1 MKGMVTVKK
10 RLLSMLLAV
19 GMAASL
25 CSCGETDKQVS
36 SDGKIVI
43 TVGGAPN
50 KEATPKDYENLMED
64 IAEFNLI
71 RPDVEI
77 RLDEWKYDISTF
89 MPKAEAGL
97 LPSVYE
103 THFTE
108 AKKII
113 ELGYGCDVTKQLKE
127 RGFYERINDSILDT
141 ITRDGKTYFIPKGVY
156 TLGLMLNLELF
167 EKAGLM
173 EEDGTPKV
181 PETFDEL
188 IETAKTI
195 TEKTGA
201 AGFLFPTTENFG
213 GWYFTVL
220 GWNFGA
226 KFMNQDADG
235 KWKSTFDSDE
245 AEAALQYLKDLKWES
260 GCMPTNTLI
269 NNAEAMKQMAL
280 GNAAMC
286 FANPSQISSLV
297 RTYGMD
303 MNKIGFAKMPGNG
316 DRRITLMGGS
326 FVALNPDL
334 TEEQKEAVFD
344 WIEFKGTTFEL
355 TDELRAKMRENMEQ
369 KIEEGKSLVGVQDLS
384 IWTEDS
390 EVQKFS
396 HELQQEFCNVNYNHI
411 KLYNDKSGIEY
422 QVEEPM
428 CTQDLYGILD
438 SCIQEVLNNENA
450 DCREVLK
457 KAANDFQ
464 LNFLDYQN

>member
-1 MKGMVTVKK
+1 MKK
-10 RLLSMLLAV
+10 RAMSLALAV
-19 GMAASL
+19 MLTLGL
-25 CSCGETDKQVS
+25 CSCGGGEKNTS

-50 KEATPKDYENLMED
+50 KEATPKDYEDLMED
-64 IAEFNLI
+64 IAEFNKI
-71 RPDVEI
+71 RPDVEVK
-77 RLDEWKYDISTF
+77 LDEWKYDIATF

-97 LPSVYE
+97 LPSIYE

-113 ELGYGCDVTKQLKE
+113 DLGYACDVTKQLKE
-127 RGFYERINDSILDT
+127 RGFYERTNESILDT
-141 ITRDGKTYFIPKGVY
+141 ITRDGKVYFVPKGVY
-156 TLGLMLNLELF
+156 TLGLLLNLDLF

-173 EEDGTPKV
+173 QEDGTPIV
-181 PETFDEL
+181 PQTFDEL
-188 IETAKTI
+188 AETAKLI

-226 KFMNQDADG
+226 EFMKQDADG
-235 KWKSTFDSDE
+235 KWKSTFANE
-245 AEAALQYLKDLKWES
+245 QTEAALKYLQDLKWNG
-260 GCMPTNTLI
+260 GCMPANTLI

-286 FANPSQISSLV
+286 FANPSQVNSLV

-303 MNKIGFAKMPGNG
+303 MNKIGFAKMPGHDG
-316 DRRITLMGGS
+316 RRITLMGGS
-326 FVALNPDL
+326 FISLSPDL

-344 WIEFKGTTFEL
+344 WIEFKGTTFEM
-355 TDELRAKMRENMEQ
+355 TDELKAKMRKN
-369 KIEEGKSLVGVQDLS
+369 IERSRGEGLSLIGLQDLS
-384 IWTEDS
+384 IWTEET
-390 EVQKFS
+390 EVQKYNE
-396 HELQQEFCNVNYNHI
+396 ELKKEFCNVNYNHI
-411 KLYNDKSGIEY
+411 KLFNDKSGIEY

-428 CTQDLYGILD
+428 CAQDLYGILD
-438 SCIQEVLNNENA
+438 SCLQEVLTNEGA
-450 DCREVLK
+450 DCAQVLK